1 MGANVSNT
9 TLQRQFYPFLR
20 GEILAEGE
28 QTVDVAQW
36 FQQQLPPIAHRI
48 SEGITYMVDH
58 NAANLADAATVNIEL
73 TTGAATVHIIESIAG
88 KSDFDFEILEEPTTT
103 GGTSLDSYNRNRA
116 STNTATATAKKDVA
130 VSNDGTIISKSFI
143 GGGGQ
148 TSSAWGGSWGGSGGG
163 QGQDFGGGEL
173 ILKTNTKYVF
183 RFTSR
188 KAANKARISLNWYEV
203 T

>member
-1 MGANVSNT
+1 
-9 TLQRQFYPFLR
+9 
-20 GEILAEGE
+20 
-28 QTVDVAQW
+28 
-36 FQQQLPPIAHRI
+36 
-48 SEGITYMVDH
+48 MVDH
-58 NAANLADAATVNIEL
+58 NATNLADAATVNIEL

-103 GGTSLDSYNRNRA
+103 GGTAIDSYNRNRA
-116 STNTATATAKKDVA
+116 STNIATATAKKDVTI
-130 VSNDGTIISKSFI
+130 SGDGTIISKSFI

-148 TSSAWGGSWGGSGGG
+148 TSSAWGGSWGASGGG

-173 ILKTNTKYVF
+173 ILKANTKYVF

-188 KAANKARISLNWYEV
+188 KASNKARISLNWYEV